1 MNSRGAKVTL
11 HQTAVRG
18 APRKI
23 IMEKFYLPAS
33 KREITGKKVKAL
45 RRDGKIPAVVY
56 GSDIE
61 PTSITLD
68 YKQVRQTLDEAGAN
82 TLLTIDMDGQEFLVL
97 VREKQREV
105 ISRNLLHVDFQ
116 AVSLE
121 ELITT
126 TVRVNVEGEAPA
138 VSEYNALLVTE
149 LDELTIEAKAKDLPD
164 SISVDVTGLTE
175 IGDNI
180 LIRDLKVSDEVKIL
194 EDPDEIV
201 IVVASPTVLEIE
213 IEEEEETDLL
223 EELEDAELLEELE
236 EGEIPEDLL
245 EEDEDD
251 EPKDYMM

>member
-1 MNSRGAKVTL
+1 MD
-11 HQTAVRG
+11 
-18 APRKI
+18 
-23 IMEKFYLPAS
+23 KFYLPAS

-56 GSDIE
+56 GSGIE

-149 LDELTIEAKAKDLPD
+149 LDELTIEAKAQDLPD

-180 LIRDLKVSDEVKIL
+180 LIRDLKVSDKVKIL

-245 EEDEDD
+245 EEDKDD